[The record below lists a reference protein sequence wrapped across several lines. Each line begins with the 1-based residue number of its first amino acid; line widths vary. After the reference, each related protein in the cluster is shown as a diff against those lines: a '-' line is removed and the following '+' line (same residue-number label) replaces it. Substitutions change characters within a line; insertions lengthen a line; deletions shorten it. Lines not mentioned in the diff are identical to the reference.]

1 LAGVNGK
8 VKIEV
13 KDTGAVVTGRRTFK
27 LADDWGGDHH
37 DGLPVFVLTRRE
49 SGSETG
55 QWPLI
60 TYATD
65 VKTAMTG
72 AKQAAGDKNVL
83 VHGTGT
89 AQLALAAG
97 VLDELEIH
105 LMPVL
110 LGQGR
115 SLLLFAL
122 RTNRQLPRLSAFFR
136 SARELSS
143 ALHFEEWLGNSHT
156 RTGVD
161 DGPALDRGRR
171 LSVRAS
177 TRFFA

>member
-1 LAGVNGK
+1 MAGVNGK

-13 KDTGAVVTGRRTFK
+13 KDTGAVITGRRTFE

-37 DGLPVFVLTRRE
+37 DGLPIFVLTRRE

-55 QWPLI
+55 QGPLI

-83 VHGTGT
+83 VHGAGT

-115 SLLLFAL
+115 SLLLFAS
-122 RTNRQLPRLSAFFR
+122 RTNRQVPRLSALF
-136 SARELSS
+136 
-143 ALHFEEWLGNSHT
+143 ALRVSF
-156 RTGVD
+156 
-161 DGPALDRGRR
+161 RR
-171 LSVRAS
+171 LFILKSGWVTPTHAQVS
-177 TRFFA
+177 TTVLRSIEVDGYR

>member
-83 VHGTGT
+83 VHGAGT

-97 VLDELEIH
+97 VLDELEIR

-115 SLLLFAL
+115 SLLL
-122 RTNRQLPRLSAFFR
+122 LP
-136 SARELSS
+136 
-143 ALHFEEWLGNSHT
+143 
-156 RTGVD
+156 
-161 DGPALDRGRR
+161 
-171 LSVRAS
+171 
-177 TRFFA
+177 

>member
-8 VKIEV
+8 VKDEV
-13 KDTGAVVTGRRTFK
+13 KATGAVVTGRRIFE

-37 DGLPVFVLTRRE
+37 DGLPIFVLTWRE
-49 SGSETG
+49 PGSETG
-55 QWPLI
+55 QLPLI

-65 VKTAMTG
+65 VRTAMTE

-83 VHGTGT
+83 VHGAGT

-122 RTNRQLPRLSAFFR
+122 RTNRQLPRLSPFSLCA
-136 SARELSS
+136 
-143 ALHFEEWLGNSHT
+143 
-156 RTGVD
+156 
-161 DGPALDRGRR
+161 
-171 LSVRAS
+171 
-177 TRFFA
+177 

>member
-1 LAGVNGK
+1 MAA
-8 VKIEV
+8 VKDEV
-13 KDTGAVVTGRRTFK
+13 KATGPVVTGRRTFE

-37 DGLPVFVLTRRE
+37 DGYPIFDLTRRE
-49 SGSETG
+49 PGSETG

-65 VKTAMTG
+65 VRTAMTE

-83 VHGTGT
+83 VNGAGT

-122 RTNRQLPRLSAFFR
+122 RTNRQLPRLSAFFALR
-136 SARELSS
+136 LS
-143 ALHFEEWLGNSHT
+143 F
-156 RTGVD
+156 
-161 DGPALDRGRR
+161 RR
-171 LSVRAS
+171 LFILKSGWVAPTHAPVS
-177 TRFFA
+177 TTGLRSIEVDGYR

>member
-1 LAGVNGK
+1 MAGVDGK
-8 VKIEV
+8 VKDEV
-13 KDTGAVVTGRRTFK
+13 KATGAVVTGRRTFE

-37 DGLPVFVLTRRE
+37 DGHPIFALTRRE
-49 SGSETG
+49 PGSETG

-65 VKTAMTG
+65 VRTAMTE

-83 VHGTGT
+83 VHGAGT

-122 RTNRQLPRLSAFFR
+122 RTNRQLPPFRPFF
-136 SARELSS
+136 
-143 ALHFEEWLGNSHT
+143 ALRVSF
-156 RTGVD
+156 
-161 DGPALDRGRR
+161 RR
-171 LSVRAS
+171 LFILKSGWVTPIHARVS
-177 TRFFA
+177 TMGLRSIEVDGYR

>member
-1 LAGVNGK
+1 MAGVNGK
-8 VKIEV
+8 VKDEV
-13 KDTGAVVTGRRTFK
+13 KATGAVVTGRRTFE

-37 DGLPVFVLTRRE
+37 DGHPIFALTRRE
-49 SGSETG
+49 PGSETG

-65 VKTAMTG
+65 VRTAMTE

-83 VHGTGT
+83 VHGAGT

-122 RTNRQLPRLSAFFR
+122 RTNRQLPPFRPFF
-136 SARELSS
+136 
-143 ALHFEEWLGNSHT
+143 ALRVSF
-156 RTGVD
+156 
-161 DGPALDRGRR
+161 RR
-171 LSVRAS
+171 LFILKSGWVTPTHARVS
-177 TRFFA
+177 TTGLRSIEVDGYR